1 MVLGITLGLL
11 ACRPTSRTEVILY
24 ASQDQVY
31 AEPLLRRFTQ
41 RTGIEVRAIY
51 DSEAVKSVG
60 LANRLLSES
69 PSPRADV
76 YWSNDELRTRQLA
89 AAGVFA
95 ETNGWASFGRRSRQ
109 WVIRTES
116 RAQLPSPPSLLDLT
130 NASWRGRFTLASPLF
145 GSTATH
151 FSVLRQIWGEPAW
164 KRWIAALL
172 ANQPLVVEG
181 NSLVV
186 RMVAR
191 GQAVIGLTDSDDI
204 AAAQREGLPVQGLP
218 LPTAGWNL
226 RNGVGLIRGAPHL
239 IPGRALVDFLLSSEA
254 LQALQEV
261 NALERE
267 TEEPGQATEVDW
279 ERLLRELP
287 ATSEHLRVSFLR

>member
-1 MVLGITLGLL
+1 MVVVLGFL
-11 ACRPTSRTEVILY
+11 ACRPTAQTEVILY

-41 RTGIEVRAIY
+41 RTGIEVRALY

-69 PSPRADV
+69 SSPRADV

-89 AAGVFA
+89 GADVFA
-95 ETNGWASFGRRSRQ
+95 ETNGWASFGQRSRQ

-116 RAQLPSPPSLLDLT
+116 RAQIASPPSLLDLT
-130 NASWRGRFTLASPLF
+130 NASWKGRFALASPLF

-151 FSVLRQIWGEPAW
+151 FSVLRQVWGEPVW
-164 KRWIAALL
+164 KQWIAALL

-226 RNGVGLIRGAPHL
+226 RNSVGLIRGAPHP
-239 IPGRALVDFLLSSEA
+239 IAGRALMNYLLSSEA
-254 LQALQEV
+254 REALQEV

-267 TEEPGQATEVDW
+267 AEGTKQETDVDW
-279 ERLLRELP
+279 DRLLRELP
-287 ATSEHLRVSFLR
+287 ATSEYLRASFLR